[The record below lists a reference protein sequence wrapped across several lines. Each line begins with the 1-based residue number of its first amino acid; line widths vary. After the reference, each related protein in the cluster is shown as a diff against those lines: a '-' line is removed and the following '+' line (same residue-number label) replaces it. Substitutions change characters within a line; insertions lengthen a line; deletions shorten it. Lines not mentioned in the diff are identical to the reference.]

1 MGLRTQVDPESY
13 GTGATGQTV
22 ALTGTT
28 PIDLTVPTTITS
40 PTVQFFLRVP
50 VGVTETVS
58 VVPRGSDRTTS
69 GLAITGGESLTLPPV
84 AIADAWR
91 VVATATCNVHVSCV
105 GVMSEG

>member
-13 GTGATGQTV
+13 GSGAAGQTV
-22 ALTGTT
+22 ALSGTT
-28 PIDLTVPTTITS
+28 PVDLTVPAAITA

-50 VGVTETVS
+50 AGVTETVS
-58 VVPRGSDRTTS
+58 VVPRGSANTTS

-91 VVATATCNVHVSCV
+91 VVATGTCNLHVSCV
-105 GVMSEG
+105 GVISEG